1 MIELAASCLD
11 KMLIR
16 VAMWLNT
23 MHWFN
28 IIANMDEHKDVRRQK
43 LFQYIGIL
51 FIVITIIS

>member
-1 MIELAASCLD
+1 
-11 KMLIR
+11 
-16 VAMWLNT
+16 